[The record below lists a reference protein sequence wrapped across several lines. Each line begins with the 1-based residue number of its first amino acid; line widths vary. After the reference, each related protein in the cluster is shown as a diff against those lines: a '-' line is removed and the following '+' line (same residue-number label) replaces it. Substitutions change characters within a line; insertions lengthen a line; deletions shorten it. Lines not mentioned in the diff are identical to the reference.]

1 MDILQNKKLRFDD
14 RISID
19 NHRIFLYNKIVR
31 KYERMW
37 KAVMS
42 KRKKE
47 SGSLKRV
54 VIAVIIIVIAVAAG
68 LGAGKILSGM
78 KSSKSE
84 ISEKSNVVKSSE
96 GSDKIKQEKKEAE
109 KESDTAEMPD
119 VTESTEITKSSE
131 ETEAKEEIP
140 EATVA
145 PVNESQSST
154 EDTDNEHMVYTS
166 KHMWEQDG
174 EIYTV
179 NDVHMKGFHCMSGNY
194 ADSMILYDKK
204 IYLKKIFAEGEP
216 FAQIIRMDLDGN
228 NQEILTNN
236 MQGNTKMCIY
246 DGYLYYTY
254 RNENGEKSGHR
265 QNLETGEEEDL
276 GAHIFRDGND
286 HLWVS
291 TNGKG
296 TVWSISEP
304 CYKNIRKTDQIKGSM
319 LGINGDKIY
328 YVYQENDGTY
338 TTCAYNAKT
347 DKSSKIIMGMSAK
360 SIIAGDGL
368 YYKYVADGKTTLY
381 RWDLNDKNRKESF
394 DLGEFNLYMGGGFNE
409 VGDRIFLTQFTPENG
424 QNNTEL
430 WELSHTSGKLERVAT
445 WYNPNAEAAAQEP

>member
-1 MDILQNKKLRFDD
+1 M
-14 RISID
+14 
-19 NHRIFLYNKIVR
+19 
-31 KYERMW
+31 
-37 KAVMS
+37 
-42 KRKKE
+42 RKKE
-47 SGSLKRV
+47 IDLSKRV
-54 VIAVIIIVIAVAAG
+54 VITLVAAIVVVTSM
-68 LGAGKILSGM
+68 GAGEVSAGTNI
-78 KSSKSE
+78 
-84 ISEKSNVVKSSE
+84 
-96 GSDKIKQEKKEAE
+96 
-109 KESDTAEMPD
+109 
-119 VTESTEITKSSE
+119 SSE
-131 ETEAKEEIP
+131 EKADENS
-140 EATVA
+140 V
-145 PVNESQSST
+145 
-154 EDTDNEHMVYTS
+154 VYSS

-179 NDVHMKGFHCMSGNY
+179 NDVRMKGFHCVSGNY
-194 ADSMILYDKK
+194 ADSMILYDNK

-254 RNENGEKSGHR
+254 RNDKGKKSGRR
-265 QNLETGEEEDL
+265 QNLETGEEENL
-276 GAHIFRDGND
+276 GSHIFRDGND

-304 CYKNIRKTDQIKGSM
+304 CYKNIRKTDKIKGSM

-328 YVYQENDGTY
+328 YMYQENDGTY

-381 RWDLNDKNRKESF
+381 RWDLNDKNKKESF

-409 VGDRIFLTQFTPENG
+409 AGDRIFLTQFIPENG

-430 WELSHTSGKLERVAT
+430 WELFRTSGKMERIAT
-445 WYNPNAEAAAQEP
+445 WYNANAEAAAQEP

>member
-1 MDILQNKKLRFDD
+1 
-14 RISID
+14 
-19 NHRIFLYNKIVR
+19 
-31 KYERMW
+31 MW

-194 ADSMILYDKK
+194 ADSMILYDNK

-216 FAQIIRMDLDGN
+216 FAQIIRMDLDG
-228 NQEILTNN
+228 
-236 MQGNTKMCIY
+236 
-246 DGYLYYTY
+246 
-254 RNENGEKSGHR
+254 KSGHR

-381 RWDLNDKNRKESF
+381 RWDLNDKNKKESF

-409 VGDRIFLTQFTPENG
+409 VGDRIFLTQFIPGNG

-445 WYNPNAEAAAQEP
+445 WYNANAEAAAQEP

>member
-1 MDILQNKKLRFDD
+1 
-14 RISID
+14 
-19 NHRIFLYNKIVR
+19 
-31 KYERMW
+31 MW

-154 EDTDNEHMVYTS
+154 EDTDNEHMVYNS